1 MPRLGNSAILVVSG
15 VSFLFAFM
23 MAIRVMHKPAP
34 AADLPKNTA
43 LQVVTAVKDIQG
55 GSPIQKEDVAL
66 SDAPSDVN
74 PKVLFT
80 DFEKVVGKISRRSI
94 LKGEPVKNIDL
105 FEAGD
110 NLASLIPQGYR
121 AMTVPVTI
129 PPELLSLVR
138 IGNRVDILL
147 TYEVSRGIIQSATL
161 MENVKVIGVSD
172 KASGYQGQFFV
183 TLALTPTG
191 VETLA
196 YAQRKGVLNLS
207 VRSLYQADES
217 EEKFYSLKQLF
228 FKDNPIPQAPV
239 ATKTIEI
246 IRGVKTEKYKIAQLQ
261 DEISKVT
268 APEGQS

>member
-34 AADLPKNTA
+34 TSNLPKNTA
-43 LQVVTAVKDIQG
+43 LQVVTAIKDIQG

-66 SDAPSDVN
+66 SDAPADVN

-80 DFEKVVGKISRRSI
+80 DFEKVVNKISRRSI
-94 LKGEPVKNIDL
+94 LKGEAVKTIDL

-147 TYEVSRGIIQSATL
+147 TYEMTKGIIQSATL

-172 KASGYQGQFFV
+172 KASGYQGQFYV
-183 TLALTPTG
+183 TLALTPIG

-207 VRSLYQADES
+207 VRSLYQSEEA

-228 FKDNPIPQAPV
+228 FKDTAIQPV
-239 ATKTIEI
+239 AVATRTIEI
-246 IRGVKTEKYKIAQLQ
+246 IKGVKTEKYKIARSQ
-261 DEISKVT
+261 DEIKEET
-268 APEGQS
+268 PKGEL